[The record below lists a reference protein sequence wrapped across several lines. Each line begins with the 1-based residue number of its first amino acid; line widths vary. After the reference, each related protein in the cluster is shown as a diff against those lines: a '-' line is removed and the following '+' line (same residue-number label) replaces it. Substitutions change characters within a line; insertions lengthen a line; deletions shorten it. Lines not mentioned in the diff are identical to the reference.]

1 MLNDLWAGR
10 RDRINNIE
18 WNTEQYEIML
28 FGLILTY
35 ATNIRCVAGWV
46 ITLYNSRALSWSFAD
61 YMIED
66 KASIVL
72 LVNIS
77 EIYDI
82 PAYIKKSNVIME
94 NTFFF
99 FLKEFTS
106 CLSATLIGFTILF

>member
-77 EIYDI
+77 EMIYQL
-82 PAYIKKSNVIME
+82 IKKINVIME

-99 FLKEFTS
+99 FFKECNSLFK
-106 CLSATLIGFTILF
+106 LS